1 MKKNNLILL
10 SILAGLI
17 VSMLTI
23 ARFQKNAVT
32 LSKSQSNV
40 ISKVELSSASAKENN
55 INAGNLKVQQQTSQL
70 TGSNAINN
78 QKAASVKKTSNDKKT
93 KTVKKTAKKSP
104 VELLDWWKSARYVF
118 SKGTVAVVT
127 DVRTGRTFKIKR
139 TMGTNHADCEA
150 LTLRD
155 ALIIKSIWGGYNWNV
170 RPVIVKIGNRRLA
183 ASMSSMPHAGVDSKP
198 AYAMVNNRSGGYS
211 RGENLDVIKG
221 NGMDGHFDV
230 HFLNSTR
237 HKDGKKDP
245 RHQAA
250 IKIAARSK

>member
-1 MKKNNLILL
+1 MKKNNLILI

-23 ARFQKNAVT
+23 ARFQKN
-32 LSKSQSNV
+32 
-40 ISKVELSSASAKENN
+40 VELLAKAQSDNISYELTSAVPVENKSKLEILNSQKNTASSVIPEKK
-55 INAGNLKVQQQTSQL
+55 NALKT
-70 TGSNAINN
+70 
-78 QKAASVKKTSNDKKT
+78 AAVKNTISTKKVVKKA
-93 KTVKKTAKKSP
+93 AKKSP
-104 VELLDWWKSARYVF
+104 VELLDWWKSARF
-118 SKGTVAVVT
+118 IFTRGKIAEIT

-198 AYAMVNNRSGGYS
+198 AYAMVSSRSGGYS